1 MKVEFTAEE
10 VWQMMDSVVGE
21 LVQLNLGKKDRAA
34 LRRWRSDDMA
44 LGALAMTLLT
54 EKVNAE
60 LRRVHERSEVSPI
73 RKPDWV

>member
-10 VWQMMDSVVGE
+10 VWQMMDSVIGE
-21 LVQLNLGKKDRAA
+21 LVQLNLGQKDRAT

-44 LGALAMTLLT
+44 LGAPAMTLLT

-60 LRRVHERSEVSPI
+60 LGSVHGHSEVSPI
-73 RKPDWV
+73 QKPDWA